1 MPTIGH
7 SVPRHDGHDKVTGA
21 ARYIDDLRFPGML
34 YGRTIRSSIPC
45 GRIRS
50 VRCDFDPSG
59 FTIVDYRDIPGRN
72 VVALIADDQPCL
84 AEREVRHAAEPIVLL
99 AHESRE
105 ALLRARVDIDYE
117 PGNPVFDPCRSTTVF
132 KAIGIDKGD
141 VETGFREAE
150 VVVEGEYRVGHQEHV
165 YIEPNGVIAVPDG
178 GGVTLYGSLQCP
190 YYVQRA
196 LHSVL
201 GLPTARVRVVQA
213 ETGGGFG
220 GKEEYPSIIAAH
232 ACLLA
237 LKAGRPVKLVY
248 DRAEDMQA
256 TTKRHPGIVLVR
268 TGVTREGRLVA
279 LDIDVLFDGGAYTT
293 LSPVVLSRGVIHATG
308 PYRCPH
314 VRVRGRVV
322 MTNTPPNGAFRGFGA
337 PQTQF
342 AAEVHMERV
351 ADTLGIDPV
360 RLREINALRPGDTTA
375 TGQVLGD
382 DTSALAVLR
391 EAVRRTD
398 FRRRRRAL
406 RGTQRG
412 LGLALFFHGAGF
424 TGAGEVHLA
433 SKASLELTER
443 GARVLA
449 ASAEIGQGARTVH
462 AQIVA
467 DTLGLPYEAI
477 EVARADTAVVPDS
490 GPTVASRTSMVVG
503 RLLERCAREMK
514 EHLAGLSPREYLRR
528 HGPLV
533 VTKQY
538 RGAGGSGVR
547 RTHLPGRCLRNLR
560 LGLRRRRGGAR
571 PGHLRGPT
579 GAVDGGPGDWAG
591 APPDTARRAGRGW
604 QRAGHR
610 LRPARGR
617 RHARRPDGQWP
628 AHQLPGADHHGCAPD
643 RRGDPRTALPA
654 RAVWRQGHGRAPLRR
669 GRAGPGERRPAPR
682 LRRAGAAHD
691 PGAPHGNH
699 AHRGW
704 GDGWSRSQRGS
715 RPPARPGEVRG
726 SGWLHPAR
734 RLSVRFL
741 LNGKMVTVRAH
752 PMARLLDVLREDCG
766 LTGTK
771 EGCGEG
777 ECGACTVLLDGQAV
791 NACLV
796 PFGQVRGRTVV
807 TIEGLEGR
815 HPLQAAFI
823 EKGGTQ
829 CGICTPGM
837 IMAAAALPGTATLA
851 EIRRGLAGN
860 ICRCTGYSAIYRAVL
875 SAQRAARVRR
885 AGRTARRTG
894 ARGRRPGPS
903 RSAR

>member
-514 EHLAGLSPREYLRR
+514 EHLAGLSPREDPRR

-538 RGAGGSGVR
+538 EAPAGVAFDEHTYRGDAYGTYAWACDVAEVELDPVTYEVRPVRLTAVQEIGRALHPTLLAGQVEGGSVQGIGYALLEDVVMRDGLMVNGQLTNYLVPTTMDAPPIDVVIRERPYPHGPFGAKGMGELPFDGAAPALANAVRHLGYDVRALPMTPERLMETTPIAAGGTVGRGA
-547 RTHLPGRCLRNLR
+547 
-560 LGLRRRRGGAR
+560 RG
-571 PGHLRGPT
+571 
-579 GAVDGGPGDWAG
+579 
-591 APPDTARRAGRGW
+591 
-604 QRAGHR
+604 
-610 LRPARGR
+610 
-617 RHARRPDGQWP
+617 
-628 AHQLPGADHHGCAPD
+628 
-643 RRGDPRTALPA
+643 
-654 RAVWRQGHGRAPLRR
+654 
-669 GRAGPGERRPAPR
+669 
-682 LRRAGAAHD
+682 
-691 PGAPHGNH
+691 
-699 AHRGW
+699 
-704 GDGWSRSQRGS
+704 
-715 RPPARPGEVRG
+715 
-726 SGWLHPAR
+726 
-734 RLSVRFL
+734 
-741 LNGKMVTVRAH
+741 
-752 PMARLLDVLREDCG
+752 
-766 LTGTK
+766 
-771 EGCGEG
+771 
-777 ECGACTVLLDGQAV
+777 
-791 NACLV
+791 
-796 PFGQVRGRTVV
+796 
-807 TIEGLEGR
+807 
-815 HPLQAAFI
+815 
-823 EKGGTQ
+823 
-829 CGICTPGM
+829 
-837 IMAAAALPGTATLA
+837 
-851 EIRRGLAGN
+851 
-860 ICRCTGYSAIYRAVL
+860 
-875 SAQRAARVRR
+875 ARVRR
-885 AGRTARRTG
+885 PARAKSGGAAGSTRRG
-894 ARGRRPGPS
+894 D
-903 RSAR
+903 